1 MITAVDTSVL
11 LDLFLPDPRFA
22 EISSAALREADAAGA
37 MVVCEIV
44 YAELAAQ
51 FSRRAVLDDALSKLD
66 IQVESIDS
74 ETAFAAGRA
83 FRKYRDTGGPRARI
97 LPDFL
102 IGAHAERRAGCLLSR
117 DRGFYR
123 EHFHKVR
130 LIDPAAG

>member
-22 EISSAALREADAAGA
+22 EVSAAALRHADAAGS
-37 MVVCEIV
+37 MIVCEIV

-51 FSRRAVLDDALSKLD
+51 FSRRQDLDNALSQLD
-66 IQVESIDS
+66 IRIESINS
-74 ETAFAAGRA
+74 EIAFAAGRA

-102 IGAHAERRAGCLLSR
+102 IAAHAEIRTGVLLSR

-123 EHFHKVR
+123 VHFRKLR
-130 LIDPAAG
+130 LIDPTMR